1 MSHSFLIDEC
11 LSPGLAAIARDH
23 GYHLS
28 TCVRDMGMQGKLD
41 HEVARFAI
49 KENHIL
55 VTHNAVDFRGPKGEH
70 GGLYSRE
77 EIHPGLV
84 CLVSTAGSGGID
96 KPRQIELFT
105 RTLTY
110 VASMGDL
117 INKVVEVVEDE
128 YGEIFID
135 IYDLPS

>member
-11 LSPGLAAIARDH
+11 LSPSLAVIARDH

-55 VTHNAVDFRGPKGEH
+55 VTHNAVDFRGPKGDR
-70 GGLYSRE
+70 GGLYSQE
-77 EIHPGLV
+77 EIHPGLI
-84 CLVSTAGSGGID
+84 CLVSSAGSID
-96 KPRQIELFT
+96 KPRQIELFA
-105 RTLTY
+105 RALTY
-110 VASMGDL
+110 VAALDDL
-117 INKVVEVVEDE
+117 INKVIEVVEDE

-135 IYDLPS
+135 LYDLPS